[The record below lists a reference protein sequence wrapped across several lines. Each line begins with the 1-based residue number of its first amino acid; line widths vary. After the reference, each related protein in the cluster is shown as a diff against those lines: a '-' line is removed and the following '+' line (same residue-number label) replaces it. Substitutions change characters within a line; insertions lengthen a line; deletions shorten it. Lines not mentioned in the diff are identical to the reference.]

1 MEKESIQ
8 ITDNE
13 KELLQKIATG
23 DLSSYRKLFD
33 LYFSD
38 LCNFLLMYLHNRSF
52 SEEIALDIFT
62 QIWEKRESLDIHTS
76 LRSYLFISAK
86 NRAISFFR
94 REKQHIFT
102 SLEIEQEQLSV
113 DFNSQFF
120 LESQELK
127 ELIEEAINSLPE
139 KNRLIYQ
146 MAWEENMSY
155 KEIAETLGISV
166 KTVENQVGIAL
177 RKLRAALAP
186 YYKQIFILSLFFNRL
201 F

>member
-8 ITDNE
+8 ISGSD
-13 KELLQKIATG
+13 KELLQKIASG
-23 DLSSYRKLFD
+23 DLNSYRKLFD

-38 LCNFLLMYLHNRSF
+38 LCNFLVVYLHNRSF

-76 LRSYLFISAK
+76 LKNYLFVSAK

-94 REKQHIFT
+94 REKQHIFS
-102 SLEIEQEQLSV
+102 SLEIEQEQLSI

-120 LESQELK
+120 LENQELK
-127 ELIEEAINSLPE
+127 ALIEEAINSLPE
-139 KNRLIYQ
+139 KNRQIYR

-155 KEIAETLGISV
+155 KEIAESLDISV

-177 RKLRAALAP
+177 RKLRVSLSP
-186 YYKQIFILSLFFNRL
+186 YYKQIFILSLFFSR